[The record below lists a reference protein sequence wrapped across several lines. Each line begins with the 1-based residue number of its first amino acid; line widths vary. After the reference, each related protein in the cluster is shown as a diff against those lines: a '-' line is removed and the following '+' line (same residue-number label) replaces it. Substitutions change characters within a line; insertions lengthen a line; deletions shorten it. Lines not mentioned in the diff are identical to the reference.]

1 MNEDTIRKVRVF
13 NRYYTMWL
21 EVMNKGYLGTKLSWP
36 ESRVLF
42 EIYLHNGINAT
53 ELCGHLNMD
62 KSYASRL
69 LAGLEKGGLVKR
81 ELVSG
86 SKGIKKLCLTEAGIK
101 EAKQI
106 DMRGDEQIAEKLST
120 LDEADCDRL
129 CEAMAQ
135 IEKILSEKT

>member
-1 MNEDTIRKVRVF
+1 MDENVIKKMRGF

-21 EVMNKGYLGTKLSWP
+21 EVMNKGYLGTELSWP

-42 EIYLHNGINAT
+42 EIYLHSGINAT

-69 LAGLEKGGLVKR
+69 LAGLEKSGLVRR

-106 DMRGDEQIAEKLST
+106 DIRGDEQLAEKLKA
-120 LDEADCDRL
+120 LDKADCERL

-135 IEKILSEKT
+135 IERILREKT